1 MPISNF
7 IIKFFFQ
14 TIMELGGIEKL
25 VELVRSPDNT
35 LRLNAIWALK
45 NLVYQAESD
54 VKEAVMKVLTYQTM
68 EK

>member
-1 MPISNF
+1 
-7 IIKFFFQ
+7 
-14 TIMELGGIEKL
+14 MELGGIEKL